1 MIPTYK
7 EFTGRVVALT
17 GATQGIGAATASAF
31 AEQGACVVLLYHDE
45 QGAQR
50 VVAQIKGQGGRAF
63 AVATDVMHERSVNQA
78 MASVIA
84 QLGGLDVLVNSVGGY
99 PAVTTVENIST
110 EEWDR
115 TVALNLR
122 SVFLTCRAAIP
133 ALKKS
138 RAGRIVNVTS
148 ISGRTVHGPS
158 SPAYAAAKAG
168 VVQLTR
174 YLAYELGHYGITAN
188 AIAPYTT
195 LTPRV
200 EALRSQQELERIVA
214 QVPVGRLA
222 TCDDN
227 AQAILFLAS
236 ESAGYING
244 VVLDVN
250 GGRMMM

>member
-1 MIPTYK
+1 MPTYN
-7 EFTGRVVALT
+7 EFSGRVVALT
-17 GATQGIGAATASAF
+17 GATQGIGATTARAF
-31 AEQGACVVLLYHDE
+31 ADQGASVALLYHDE
-45 QGAQR
+45 AGAQR
-50 VVAQIKGQGGRAF
+50 VVAEITGGGGRAL
-63 AVATDVMHERSVNQA
+63 AVPTDVMDERSVNTA
-78 MASVIA
+78 IA
-84 QLGGLDVLVNSVGGY
+84 RVVAEFGGLDILVNCVGGY
-99 PAVTTVENIST
+99 AAVTTVEKIST

-122 SVFLTCRAAIP
+122 SIFLTCRAAIP
-133 ALKKS
+133 VLKKS
-138 RAGRIVNVTS
+138 KAGRIINVAS

-174 YLAYELGHYGITAN
+174 YLAYELGSYGITSN

-195 LTPRV
+195 LTPRI
-200 EALRSQQELERIVA
+200 EALRSKQDIERIVA
-214 QVPVGRLA
+214 QVPLGRLA
-222 TCDDN
+222 TCEDN

-244 VVLDVN
+244 VVLDIN

>member
-1 MIPTYK
+1 MPTYN
-7 EFTGRVVALT
+7 EFSGRVAALT
-17 GATQGIGAATASAF
+17 GATQGIGATTARAF
-31 AEQGACVVLLYHDE
+31 ADQGASVALLYHDE
-45 QGAQR
+45 AGAQR
-50 VVAQIKGQGGRAF
+50 VVAEITGGGGRAL
-63 AVATDVMHERSVNQA
+63 AVRTDVTDESSVNTA
-78 MASVIA
+78 IA
-84 QLGGLDVLVNSVGGY
+84 RVFAEFGGLDILVNCAGGY
-99 PAVTTVENIST
+99 AAVTTVEKIST

-133 ALKKS
+133 VLKKS
-138 RAGRIVNVTS
+138 KAGRIINVTS

-158 SPAYAAAKAG
+158 SPAYVAAKAG

-174 YLAYELGHYGITAN
+174 YLAYELGCHGITSN

-195 LTPRV
+195 LTPRI
-200 EALRSQQELERIVA
+200 EALRSKEDLERIVS
-214 QVPVGRLA
+214 QVPLGRLA
-222 TCDDN
+222 TCDDS

-236 ESAGYING
+236 EAAGYING

>member
-1 MIPTYK
+1 MPRYR
-7 EFTGRVVALT
+7 EFSGRVVALT
-17 GATQGIGAATASAF
+17 GATQGIGATTAQAF
-31 AEQGACVVLLYHDE
+31 ADQGASVALLYHDE
-45 QGAQR
+45 AGAQR
-50 VVAQIKGQGGRAF
+50 IVAKISDRGGRAL
-63 AVATDVMHERSVNQA
+63 AVRIDVMEEFSVNSA
-78 MASVIA
+78 LLYVVAEF
-84 QLGGLDVLVNSVGGY
+84 GKLDILVNCVGGY
-99 PAVTTVENIST
+99 GAVNTVEMIST
-110 EEWDR
+110 EEWDH
-115 TVALNLR
+115 TVALNVR

-138 RAGRIVNVTS
+138 KAGRIINITS

-174 YLAYELGHYGITAN
+174 YLAYELGSYGITSN

-195 LTPRV
+195 LTPRI
-200 EALRSQQELERIVA
+200 EALRSKQDLKRLVA
-214 QVPVGRLA
+214 KVPLGRLA

-236 ESAGYING
+236 EAAGYING

-250 GGRMMM
+250 GGSMMM

>member
-1 MIPTYK
+1 MPTYN
-7 EFTGRVVALT
+7 EFSGRVVALT
-17 GATQGIGAATASAF
+17 GATQGIGATTARAF
-31 AEQGACVVLLYHDE
+31 ADQGASVALLYHDE
-45 QGAQR
+45 AGAQR
-50 VVAQIKGQGGRAF
+50 VVAEITGGGGRAL
-63 AVATDVMHERSVNQA
+63 AVPTDVMDESSVNTA
-78 MASVIA
+78 IA
-84 QLGGLDVLVNSVGGY
+84 RVVAEFGGLDILVNCVGGY
-99 PAVTTVENIST
+99 AAVTTVEKIST

-133 ALKKS
+133 VLKKS
-138 RAGRIVNVTS
+138 KAGRIINVAS

-174 YLAYELGHYGITAN
+174 YLAYELGSCGITSN

-195 LTPRV
+195 LTPRI
-200 EALRSQQELERIVA
+200 EALRSKQDIERIVA
-214 QVPVGRLA
+214 QVPLGRLA
-222 TCDDN
+222 TCEDN

-244 VVLDVN
+244 VVLDIN